1 MWHKG
6 AAWPGC
12 ASVLIWNTC
21 CLQCCVHSALR
32 LWPYRFVLRPER
44 QPETFIPWGYGHW
57 PLATGHS
64 QIHTPTRCSYMDS
77 YMAFGMPG
85 ARCSMLLLDS
95 FFFKFF
101 GPLSP
106 DAYLS
111 VLLLPSDWE
120 AAVDYVVVVCS
131 DCCWFECWLLLA
143 GWVRPSELLASI
155 SWMADPLGIGGKG
168 AASG

>member
-95 FFFKFF
+95 FFFLVFWPSLPGCVFKRFVVALGLGGCRWLCCCSLF
-101 GPLSP
+101 R
-106 DAYLS
+106 
-111 VLLLPSDWE
+111 LLLIWVLIVVSGMGSSLG
-120 AAVDYVVVVCS
+120 AVGFD
-131 DCCWFECWLLLA
+131 
-143 GWVRPSELLASI
+143 
-155 SWMADPLGIGGKG
+155 
-168 AASG
+168 